1 MTVMLICICA
11 INIWIQNLIFVILYL
26 ASPSERIML
35 YTSIFFFFTCICLS
49 KPFSLIFSKLFRC
62 SCVYSLKK
70 SLWKSRGYA
79 SRTFFSFLVVSWI
92 LYKGKSSVN
101 NNIPK
106 NNKHGQYKCNKN
118 ALVLTIC
125 QKRSTKAETVNK
137 QNRFRSINYV
147 LSMMSKL
154 IFYHG
159 KWPLHEISTMDV
171 RLQPRVNMSRYIS
184 RELLS

>member
-1 MTVMLICICA
+1 MTVILICICA
-11 INIWIQNLIFVILYL
+11 INIWIQYLIFVILYL
-26 ASPSERIML
+26 VSPSERIML
-35 YTSIFFFFTCICLS
+35 YTSIFFLHVFAYPT
-49 KPFSLIFSKLFRC
+49 PFPWYFPNC
-62 SCVYSLKK
+62 
-70 SLWKSRGYA
+70 
-79 SRTFFSFLVVSWI
+79 LVVHVFIPSRKAYKNLVDMHHELSFHSWLFPEYYI
-92 LYKGKSSVN
+92 RGNSSVN

-137 QNRFRSINYV
+137 QNRLRSINYV

-159 KWPLHEISTMDV
+159 KWPLHEISTMDI

>member
-1 MTVMLICICA
+1 M
-11 INIWIQNLIFVILYL
+11 N
-26 ASPSERIML
+26 
-35 YTSIFFFFTCICLS
+35 SIFDFCNTVLGIT
-49 KPFSLIFSKLFRC
+49 
-62 SCVYSLKK
+62 
-70 SLWKSRGYA
+70 LWKDYVIYLYYLHVFAYPTPFPWYFPNCLDVHVFIPSRKAYKNLVDLHHEL
-79 SRTFFSFLVVSWI
+79 SFHSWLFPEYYI
-92 LYKGKSSVN
+92 RGNSSVN

-159 KWPLHEISTMDV
+159 KWPLHEISTMDI

>member
-1 MTVMLICICA
+1 MKDRF
-11 INIWIQNLIFVILYL
+11 INTDFFKFTLWKDWVIYFYYIYIYLRVYAYPIF
-26 ASPSERIML
+26 SP
-35 YTSIFFFFTCICLS
+35 IFFKFFM
-49 KPFSLIFSKLFRC
+49 C
-62 SCVYSLKK
+62 SCVFSPTKAYKHLANIHYIYTFHF
-70 SLWKSRGYA
+70 LW
-79 SRTFFSFLVVSWI
+79 FSWI

-101 NNIPK
+101 NKK
-106 NNKHGQYKCNKN
+106 NEHGQYKCNKN

-159 KWPLHEISTMDV
+159 KWPLHEISTMDI